1 MADRVVAFP
10 KKPAPHLCGPVRCIG
25 CKHEWVAVSPVGVYD
40 ELECPS
46 CGALKGVRTST
57 IAPEDGEVWQCNCG
71 NQLFFL
77 TPTGAPLCANCGL
90 RATSWAEG

>member
-1 MADRVVAFP
+1 MTDRVVAFP
-10 KKPAPHLCGPVRCIG
+10 KKPAPHLSGTVRCIG
-25 CKHEWVAVSPVGVYD
+25 CKHEWEAVSPVGVYD

-46 CGALKGVRTST
+46 CGAFKGVRTST